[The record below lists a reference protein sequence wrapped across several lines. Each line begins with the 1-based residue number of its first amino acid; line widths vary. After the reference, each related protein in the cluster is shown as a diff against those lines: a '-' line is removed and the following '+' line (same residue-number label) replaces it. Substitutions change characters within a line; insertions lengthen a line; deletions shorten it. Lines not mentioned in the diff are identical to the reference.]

1 MKLILQIT
9 LGVFMGT
16 LASQLT
22 TNVWHARQENT
33 AKTATEKLL
42 TEQEKVRLEQGERI
56 RSMLLKGDQSNTTG
70 LNKLPR

>member
-22 TNVWHARQENT
+22 TKAWYARQENT
-33 AKTATEKLL
+33 AKIATAKLL
-42 TEQEKVRLEQGERI
+42 SEQEKVRLQQGERI
-56 RSMLLKGDQSNTTG
+56 RSMLLKGDQNDTAG
-70 LNKLPR
+70 LNKPPQ

>member
-16 LASQLT
+16 LASQFT
-22 TNVWHARQENT
+22 TNAQHARQENA

-42 TEQEKVRLEQGERI
+42 AEQEKVRLEQGERI
-56 RSMLLKGDQSNTTG
+56 RSMLLKGHQSDAAG
-70 LNKLPR
+70 LNKPLQ

>member
-22 TNVWHARQENT
+22 TNAWYARQENA
-33 AKTATEKLL
+33 AKIATEKLL
-42 TEQEKVRLEQGERI
+42 SEQEKVRLQQGERI
-56 RSMLLKGDQSNTTG
+56 RSMLLKGDQNDTAG
-70 LNKLPR
+70 LNKPPQ